1 MNRLV
6 VFFNDRDTEGT
17 QEGGEWSYRD
27 RDSEGTGVNVGAW
40 WCVPVS
46 SSPCL
51 SPVVCP
57 RRFVRPR
64 ERVRVLSTV
73 WCVPTPSVHA
83 VRRWPPEW
91 CVPVAPVPPLLP
103 FGTWVPFG
111 TWGPFGTWVP
121 SGVSPLLEWCVR
133 WGWWGLGE

>member
-46 SSPCL
+46 SSGGVSPCL
-51 SPVVCP
+51 
-57 RRFVRPR
+57 RPR
-64 ERVRVLSTV
+64 AFPR
-73 WCVPTPSVHA
+73 
-83 VRRWPPEW
+83 W
-91 CVPVAPVPPLLP
+91 CVPVAPVP
-103 FGTWVPFG
+103 VA
-111 TWGPFGTWVP
+111 
-121 SGVSPLLEWCVR
+121 GVVCQMGLVGARRVR
-133 WGWWGLGE
+133 RGQVGYSMIVLIP

>member
-46 SSPCL
+46 SFPVAGPQSGVSPLLVPVARSEWCVPV
-51 SPVVCP
+51 SPRAFPRWCVPVAS

-64 ERVRVLSTV
+64 AREAE
-73 WCVPTPSVHA
+73 C
-83 VRRWPPEW
+83 
-91 CVPVAPVPPLLP
+91 
-103 FGTWVPFG
+103 
-111 TWGPFGTWVP
+111 
-121 SGVSPLLEWCVR
+121 
-133 WGWWGLGE
+133 

>member
-27 RDSEGTGVNVGAW
+27 RDSEGTGVNVGAS

-64 ERVRVLSTV
+64 ARESE
-73 WCVPTPSVHA
+73 C
-83 VRRWPPEW
+83 
-91 CVPVAPVPPLLP
+91 
-103 FGTWVPFG
+103 
-111 TWGPFGTWVP
+111 
-121 SGVSPLLEWCVR
+121 
-133 WGWWGLGE
+133 

>member
-73 WCVPTPSVHA
+73 WCVPVARSRCSFRVVCPRFS
-83 VRRWPPEW
+83 RFW
-91 CVPVAPVPPLLP
+91 CVPRCS
-103 FGTWVPFG
+103 
-111 TWGPFGTWVP
+111 FGTWVP

>member
-40 WCVPVS
+40 
-46 SSPCL
+46 
-51 SPVVCP
+51 
-57 RRFVRPR
+57 
-64 ERVRVLSTV
+64 
-73 WCVPTPSVHA
+73 
-83 VRRWPPEW
+83 W

>member
-46 SSPCL
+46 SSRVFLPVPFTGGVSPSLCTPCL

-57 RRFVRPR
+57 RRFV
-64 ERVRVLSTV
+64 
-73 WCVPTPSVHA
+73 
-83 VRRWPPEW
+83 
-91 CVPVAPVPPLLP
+91 
-103 FGTWVPFG
+103 
-111 TWGPFGTWVP
+111 
-121 SGVSPLLEWCVR
+121 
-133 WGWWGLGE
+133 